1 MADKDENCFELK
13 LNATAVKALEE
24 KHYDEAFKKA
34 IDVLRKEMLKEAE
47 RGKFE
52 YCLSYDH
59 FDDIMARNIEELNPN
74 MDESDAE
81 SFGPNNA
88 DENNYLRDRIERALQ
103 KENLII
109 KEVRSDGGWPKGLI
123 LSWAEGQT
131 YSQII
136 A

>member
-1 MADKDENCFELK
+1 MADKDKNCFELK

-34 IDVLRKEMLKEAE
+34 IDVLKKEMLEEAE
-47 RGKFE
+47 RGKLE
-52 YCLSYDH
+52 YYLSYDH
-59 FDDIMARNIEELNPN
+59 FDDIMARIIEELNPD

-103 KENLII
+103 KENLVI
-109 KEVRSDGGWPKGLI
+109 KEVRSDNGCPNGLI
-123 LSWAEGQT
+123 LSWTEGQT
-131 YSQII
+131 YSQFI